1 MILQGQGLHL
11 RRSAECPFHV
21 AHSAGFLGS
30 GDPGDVGVV
39 NGVVWPKVEVA
50 RGLYRLRL
58 LNAATY
64 SVWNLHFAKRAVL
77 GDRFRRRFFWPLRR
91 RRITSG

>member
-1 MILQGQGLHL
+1 MSVPRGSL
-11 RRSAECPFHV
+11 RSSWDPAT
-21 AHSAGFLGS
+21 
-30 GDPGDVGVV
+30 PGDVGVV

-64 SVWNLHFAKRAVL
+64 SVWNLHFANRM
-77 GDRFRRRFFWPLRR
+77 RFWVIGSEGGFLAAPR